1 MAKLNTNSNAY
12 IIIYSA
18 VLVVIVAFLLAFVY
32 QALKPMQDAN
42 VALDVKK
49 QILYSLNIRD
59 LDGAEAEA
67 KYAELVNDT
76 MEFAGQK
83 ILMAEINE
91 EPIMIFEMKG
101 MGLWGGISGYMST
114 HFDPKTMDLKVYGAY
129 FNHESETAGLGA
141 EIKDSQEWQEKFIG
155 KRIIATND
163 NGKDRVVLSVVKK
176 VDDPETQV
184 DCVTGATLTS
194 NGVDEMIKRTFG
206 IWTGEYDLD
215 IDEGEFKMMLIKS
228 CLGKD
233 SISDAEPSTGHLLGT
248 GCHFS
253 VETRHRD
260 GSRRDSHHRLCECHC
275 FNYPQ
280 HHS

>member
-1 MAKLNTNSNAY
+1 MKLNTNSNAY

-18 VLVVIVAFLLAFVY
+18 ILVVIVAFLLAFVY
-32 QALKPMQDAN
+32 KALKPMQDAN
-42 VALDVKK
+42 VELDVKK
-49 QILYSLNIRD
+49 QVLYSLNIRD
-59 LDGAEAEA
+59 LDGSAAEA

-76 MEFAGQK
+76 MDFAGQK

-101 MGLWGGISGYMST
+101 MGLWGGISGYMSA
-114 HFDPKTMDLKVYGAY
+114 HFDPETMNFKVYGAY

-155 KRIIATND
+155 KRIIGEGPD
-163 NGKDRVVLSVVKK
+163 GKDHVVLSIVKK
-176 VDDPETQV
+176 VEDPETQV

-215 IDEGEFKMMLIKS
+215 IDETDLAMKLLKS
-228 CLGKD
+228 YFKD
-233 SISDAEPSTGHLLGT
+233 SDISDEELMKMIK
-248 GCHFS
+248 
-253 VETRHRD
+253 VKKVKE
-260 GSRRDSHHRLCECHC
+260 E
-275 FNYPQ
+275 
-280 HHS
+280 